1 LRIAVVS
8 DTHRSISA
16 IEKVCKRIKA
26 EVPDLIL
33 HLGDVMD
40 DADVME
46 AMLSREV
53 RRVPGN
59 CDYGVGLPHEILLDA
74 EGMLIYAV
82 HGHEQGVK
90 RGLHHLLGEGA
101 RKGAKI
107 ILYGHTHVAREDFIQ
122 GIHLFNPGSAA
133 LPKEMQ
139 KPSMAFIEIRDQQVA
154 FSIVNL

>member
-1 LRIAVVS
+1 MRIAVVS
-8 DTHRSISA
+8 DTHKNMSA
-16 IEKVCKRIKA
+16 IRKVCQRIEALK
-26 EVPDLIL
+26 PDLIL

-46 AMLSREV
+46 ALLSREV

-59 CDYGVGLPHEILLDA
+59 CDYAMGLPHGILLDA
-74 EGMLIYAV
+74 EGVLLYAV
-82 HGHEQGVK
+82 HGHEHGVK
-90 RGLHHLLGEGA
+90 RGLHQLVGEGA

-107 ILYGHTHVAREDFIQ
+107 VLYGHTHVAREDFLQ
-122 GIHLFNPGSAA
+122 GMHLLNPGSAA

-139 KPSMAFIEIRDQQVA
+139 KPSMGFIEIKDHKVS